1 MTDYKVKITPELDSE
16 KLEKQLK
23 NLTKDRTMKIKIDTS
38 GLEKAT
44 RLADKLNTKLTSA
57 SGPKTPKLSDYSQ
70 TVKDINAL
78 IDAQNRLQN
87 TMAHSGNTSPPSI
100 YGPSASNNRTIYPS
114 QMQNN
119 TIKNTSASS
128 SIAQKGMNALSTLSD
143 ITAIGSDLPDL
154 LDKINFNLK
163 PNLD

>member
-1 MTDYKVKITPELDSE
+1 MFL
-16 KLEKQLK
+16 KQRK
-23 NLTKDRTMKIKIDTS
+23 H
-38 GLEKAT
+38 
-44 RLADKLNTKLTSA
+44 
-57 SGPKTPKLSDYSQ
+57 
-70 TVKDINAL
+70 
-78 IDAQNRLQN
+78 RLQN
-87 TMAHSGNTSPPSI
+87 AMAHSGNTSPPSI
-100 YGPSASNNRTIYPS
+100 YGPPTSNKRTIYSS

-143 ITAIGSDLPDL
+143 ITAIGSDLPGL